1 MAEISKDTQKDIAQL
16 QSLQNQLRMIAAQ
29 KQQFEMSVV
38 QADATLA
45 ELEKA
50 SGKAYKAIGAVLIE
64 SKPKDIIADLNEK
77 RKEANER
84 ITTLKAQEE
93 RLAKK
98 AEEIQKKVQKDL
110 ESKAS

>member
-1 MAEISKDTQKDIAQL
+1 MAELPKETQKDIVQL
-16 QSLQNQLRMIAAQ
+16 QSLQRQLQILAAQ
-29 KQQFEMSVV
+29 KQQFEISVV

-50 SGKAYKAIGAVLIE
+50 EGKAYKAIGSVLIE
-64 SKPKDIIADLNEK
+64 SKPKDIIAELNEK

-84 ITTLKAQEE
+84 IETLKAQEE

-98 AEEIQKKVQKDL
+98 AEELQKKVQKEL
-110 ESKAS
+110 ESKTS